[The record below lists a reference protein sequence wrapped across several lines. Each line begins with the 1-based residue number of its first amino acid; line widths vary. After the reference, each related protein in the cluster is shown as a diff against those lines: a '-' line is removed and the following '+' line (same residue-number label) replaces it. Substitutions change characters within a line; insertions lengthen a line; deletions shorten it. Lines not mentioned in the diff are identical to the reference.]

1 MSDRYLPSTAH
12 EELDGEEDA
21 LDRLDEDDDSGEE
34 EGSA

>member
-1 MSDRYLPSTAH
+1 MSDRYPPSTAH